1 LTIGE
6 LNYKLLKLLR
16 SKFEKK
22 KKII

>member
-16 SKFEKK
+16 SKFETK